1 MKALKEAG
9 YRIPQDVA
17 VAGYDDI
24 PLAEFASPPLAT
36 LRIDPD
42 TQAREGV
49 AMLLAQMNGET
60 YHRLEVPYDTSLI
73 IRESCGFSRANAFAT
88 D

>member
-9 YRIPQDVA
+9 RRIPQDVA

-24 PLAEFASPPLAT
+24 PLAEFASPPLTT

-49 AMLLAQMNGET
+49 DMLLAQMNGET
-60 YHRLEVPYDTSLI
+60 YNRLEVPYDTSLI
-73 IRESCGFSRANAFAT
+73 IRESCGYSRSRTFAT